1 MVDMQ
6 DRVALVTGGGSGIGR
21 AIVERLAG
29 RGATLA
35 VVDINE
41 QGAEQAAGAAGGDSA
56 AFVTDVADFAA
67 VTSMVEAVKARYGRI
82 DVLVNCAGWDKIEP
96 FLDNEPALWD
106 KVIGINLY
114 GVIHTC
120 HKVLPIMVEQGYGR
134 VVNIGSDAGRVGS
147 SGEAVYSATKG
158 GIIAMSKTLAR
169 EMARYKISINTVCP
183 GPSDTPLFEQI
194 AGYNPKIVEALK
206 KAIPFRRLGTPD
218 DLAGAVAFFASDE
231 AAFVTGQTLSVS
243 GGLTMA

>member
-1 MVDMQ
+1 
-6 DRVALVTGGGSGIGR
+6 
-21 AIVERLAG
+21 
-29 RGATLA
+29 
-35 VVDINE
+35 
-41 QGAEQAAGAAGGDSA
+41 
-56 AFVTDVADFAA
+56 
-67 VTSMVEAVKARYGRI
+67 
-82 DVLVNCAGWDKIEP
+82 
-96 FLDNEPALWD
+96 
-106 KVIGINLY
+106 
-114 GVIHTC
+114 
-120 HKVLPIMVEQGYGR
+120 
-134 VVNIGSDAGRVGS
+134 
-147 SGEAVYSATKG
+147 VYSATKG